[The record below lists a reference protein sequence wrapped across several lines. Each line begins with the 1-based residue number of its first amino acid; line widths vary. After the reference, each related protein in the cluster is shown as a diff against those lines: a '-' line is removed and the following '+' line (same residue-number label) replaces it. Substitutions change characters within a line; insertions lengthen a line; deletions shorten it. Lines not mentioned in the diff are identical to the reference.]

1 MNELAGLQAF
11 RDRFITGY
19 LIKESIAEFL
29 PVIGAFLPASQR
41 TQTAEGQSVWRTY
54 VATEGGAMH
63 ARCLAQRE
71 ADPNAVPTPEQA
83 RVIVRPWLDP
93 AHAAPVLSGPRI
105 ARYWFTL
112 PHADAD
118 KGAMLRFF
126 IAAAAE
132 EPVFHEVVRGIV
144 IGLLLAREPLCDE
157 LIVWTAG
164 ALTGKRP
171 AAPPGR
177 SKNTMRDRSIFV
189 AVLVLRELGLRPTL
203 DDGKDRELSGCGI
216 VAGVLDLSY
225 NAVATVW
232 TDQRRNLKAAG
243 LLA

>member
-11 RDRFITGY
+11 RERY
-19 LIKESIAEFL
+19 LQGQVIEEQVTELL
-29 PVIGAFLPASQR
+29 PVMASFQPASQR
-41 TQTAEGQSVWRTY
+41 TQTAQSRSAWRAY

-105 ARYWFTL
+105 ARYWLTL

-132 EPVFHEVVRGIV
+132 EPLFHEV
-144 IGLLLAREPLCDE
+144 ARVDRHRPL
-157 LIVWTAG
+157 TRPRA
-164 ALTGKRP
+164 AL
-171 AAPPGR
+171 
-177 SKNTMRDRSIFV
+177 
-189 AVLVLRELGLRPTL
+189 
-203 DDGKDRELSGCGI
+203 
-216 VAGVLDLSY
+216 
-225 NAVATVW
+225 
-232 TDQRRNLKAAG
+232 
-243 LLA
+243 